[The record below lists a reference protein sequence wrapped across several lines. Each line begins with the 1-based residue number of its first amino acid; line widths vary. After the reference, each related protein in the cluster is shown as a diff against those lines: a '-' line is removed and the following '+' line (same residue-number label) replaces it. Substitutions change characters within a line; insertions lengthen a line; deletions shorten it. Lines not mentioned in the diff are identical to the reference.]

1 MWGMTSVND
10 CAPSDSAILY
20 ASWLSRVC
28 ALFIDILPLAV
39 FTAAGYGLLFVTRSP
54 VCASDTSALDV
65 GEYCGHGAS
74 TLGVFL
80 LAVAWMSAI
89 AYLIWNFGY
98 RQGISGSSLGKSMTR
113 IRVVGEATGRPIG
126 FTRSVV
132 RQLVHVVDLLCC
144 GIGYLLPLL
153 DAKRQTL
160 ADKLMS
166 TVCLPNR
173 SSAEPSP
180 DSAR

>member
-1 MWGMTSVND
+1 MTSLND
-10 CAPSDSAILY
+10 CAPSDSAIVY

-28 ALFIDILPLAV
+28 ALFIDAVPLAV
-39 FTAAGYGLLFVTRSP
+39 FAAAGYGLLFATRSP

-74 TLGVFL
+74 LLGMFL
-80 LAVAWMSAI
+80 LAAAWLSAI

-98 RQGISGSSLGKSMTR
+98 RQGTSGSSLGKAITR
-113 IRVVGEATGRPIG
+113 IRVVGETTGRPIG
-126 FTRSVV
+126 FARSLV
-132 RQLVHVVDLLCC
+132 RQLVHAVDLLCC

-173 SSAEPSP
+173 SSAESSA